1 MLTTGWFKSS
11 FSHANGNCV
20 QARWVRASASHANGN
35 CAEVRAA
42 AGGIQLRDSKDPGGP
57 VLTFTAAGWDAF
69 LAGARAGEFDHVG
82 RG

>member
-1 MLTTGWFKSS
+1 MLNDWFKSS
-11 FSHANGNCV
+11 FSFANGNCV

-42 AGGIQLRDSKDPGGP
+42 AGG
-57 VLTFTAAGWDAF
+57 
-69 LAGARAGEFDHVG
+69 GEFDHVG